1 MKHYRLIE
9 VKVNNETLQ
18 AQDGKYTFAM
28 PAENVTIDATYSQLF
43 DTSVTSE
50 HGTVLIDGDKTEA
63 IANENVSFTI
73 TPEENYRI
81 ESVSINNGSVEYT
94 QDENTYSF
102 TMPAGDVSIVVTYIQ
117 QFEVILQSD
126 MENADLSGAD
136 TYDIGSEVTITAS
149 IYVEDQ
155 DGNQYRF
162 IGWQHNEEFIP
173 AEEGGIYEF
182 ILSANTAGSYTAVYE
197 REYNVNIA
205 SESID
210 DISANITK
218 ALLGEEVIL
227 QVNTDSKITEETVS
241 TFLKVYYKLENS
253 QEEIEIVATDG
264 KYSFLMPQENICIY
278 MQYET
283 KQILDYGITNDLIYS
298 YTGND
303 SEIVVPSSYSRV
315 KVVDEPIIYYEN
327 INDLPQSVS
336 WDEPLTGGYFQVK
349 QAGDED
355 WGAPVINGREWISY
369 VSADMFPLSIK
380 LPSSYTI
387 TVEDAQRL
395 GDDLG
400 TVLASLFNQTAYD
413 YVYSF
418 KYKANNG
425 IEGFVNTGN
434 IEDEF
439 DKLNSLDIFPITFYD
454 IDRYDSYLYVEGDD
468 YAIREIQTDAF
479 RDNANITKV
488 EFAEGIETI
497 GRNAFLGCSLKEVIL
512 PSSIININD
521 YAFPSD
527 KIYYNGTLETFVAIN
542 STSSILSG
550 RELYIDGQLVEEIEI
565 NNDFTDIFSGY
576 EYLKKVTIGNNVT
589 AIPDSAFS
597 GCSNITEIHYQG
609 TMDQWLNM
617 TFGSSWLSGNNTNLY
632 INNELV
638 DEITINADIPSYAF
652 DGIDSITK
660 VTLGEGVTSI
670 GNYAFDGCSALQSIE
685 LPSSVISI
693 GNSAFYGCY
702 ALALVINN
710 STLSITAGNSNNG
723 YVGYYA
729 AKIINS
735 GDSQTG
741 RIETIDNVKYY
752 IDDATGEFVAIA
764 PINKELTSVTIV
776 EGTKKINQYAFDK
789 CINLTEV
796 ILPSTLQTIGNSAFS
811 SCTALALV
819 INNSASLTITKGG
832 TDNGYVGYYA
842 KEVVNRGEVQGKI
855 EIIDNV
861 QYYINDTTDEFISL
875 APAIS
880 RNAITSI
887 SLADGTTEISQ
898 YAFSDCSNL
907 TEINLPSSLTSIG
920 RYAFYVCSSLTTI
933 SLPAN
938 LQTIGYFAFYNCR
951 SLATVTF
958 AEGSQLKSIG
968 EDAFSGCSA
977 LQSIELPSS
986 VTSIGD
992 STFYYC
998 SSLTEINLPSSLTSI
1013 GRYAFCYCSSLTSI
1027 TLPESLQ
1034 TIGNSAFYGCT
1045 ALATVIN
1052 HSSLTIT
1059 MGSSGN
1065 GYVAYYAEEV
1075 IEDDVT
1081 IEGRIEVIDNV
1092 QYLIN
1097 DSTGEFRAE
1106 KLIDKSVTSV
1116 TIVEGANA
1124 LGENI
1129 FKNCNNL
1136 TEITLP
1142 STITSLDFVFGVTS
1156 LYKISLPS
1164 TLTSICDRAFY
1175 SCENLAIVN
1184 FQGTIDQWV
1193 GIEFG
1198 YNWTNGR
1205 IALYINDIPANE
1217 VTINTDINAYA
1228 FYSIKSITSVTLGE
1242 NVTIIGNSA
1251 FAECGRLQTVTFAQN
1266 SQLTTIGNGAFSD
1279 CVLLNGFVIPSG
1291 VESIGS
1297 SAFSGCKYLTEIEI
1311 PESVLTIGSHAF
1323 QNCSNLMT
1331 LTLPATLP
1339 TISSNAFSG
1348 AFEQVLA
1355 DSAAKIYYQGDLNQ
1369 WLNID
1374 YNQKSWLSLNFNIDL
1389 YINGELM
1396 DEITITTDM
1405 KDYAFYGIDSI
1416 TKVVIGEG
1424 VTTINA
1430 YAFSG
1435 CTNLTSVTI
1444 STSVISIGNYAFQN
1458 CDNLKNLTFVE
1469 GSQLQNIG
1477 DYSFQNCD
1485 SLTSITLP
1493 ASLQTIGNYAF
1504 QNCYALALV
1513 INNSTI
1519 LTIKNGGIDNGYV
1532 GCYAQEVVNSGETAQ
1547 GRIEIIENM
1556 QYYVNEKTGDFIAL
1570 APSIPK
1576 SEVTTIELDSRTTSL
1591 CQYLFNG
1598 CETLTSIIIPEG
1610 VKSIGIYAFKDCSGL
1625 TFITIPSTVE
1635 SIGYYAF
1642 TRCSNLTDVTIN
1654 SEYAYNHA
1662 IISYRIYLLQYADI
1676 VRVKAEL
1683 VGDDIIND
1691 SHSYLNSSNFNRIQL
1706 SEDGQYYI
1714 YTNI

>member
-1 MKHYRLIE
+1 M
-9 VKVNNETLQ
+9 
-18 AQDGKYTFAM
+18 
-28 PAENVTIDATYSQLF
+28 
-43 DTSVTSE
+43 
-50 HGTVLIDGDKTEA
+50 
-63 IANENVSFTI
+63 
-73 TPEENYRI
+73 
-81 ESVSINNGSVEYT
+81 
-94 QDENTYSF
+94 
-102 TMPAGDVSIVVTYIQ
+102 
-117 QFEVILQSD
+117 
-126 MENADLSGAD
+126 
-136 TYDIGSEVTITAS
+136 
-149 IYVEDQ
+149 
-155 DGNQYRF
+155 
-162 IGWQHNEEFIP
+162 
-173 AEEGGIYEF
+173 
-182 ILSANTAGSYTAVYE
+182 
-197 REYNVNIA
+197 
-205 SESID
+205 
-210 DISANITK
+210 
-218 ALLGEEVIL
+218 
-227 QVNTDSKITEETVS
+227 
-241 TFLKVYYKLENS
+241 
-253 QEEIEIVATDG
+253 
-264 KYSFLMPQENICIY
+264 
-278 MQYET
+278 
-283 KQILDYGITNDLIYS
+283 
-298 YTGND
+298 
-303 SEIVVPSSYSRV
+303 
-315 KVVDEPIIYYEN
+315 
-327 INDLPQSVS
+327 
-336 WDEPLTGGYFQVK
+336 
-349 QAGDED
+349 
-355 WGAPVINGREWISY
+355 
-369 VSADMFPLSIK
+369 
-380 LPSSYTI
+380 
-387 TVEDAQRL
+387 
-395 GDDLG
+395 
-400 TVLASLFNQTAYD
+400 
-413 YVYSF
+413 
-418 KYKANNG
+418 
-425 IEGFVNTGN
+425 
-434 IEDEF
+434 
-439 DKLNSLDIFPITFYD
+439 
-454 IDRYDSYLYVEGDD
+454 
-468 YAIREIQTDAF
+468 
-479 RDNANITKV
+479 
-488 EFAEGIETI
+488 
-497 GRNAFLGCSLKEVIL
+497 
-512 PSSIININD
+512 
-521 YAFPSD
+521 
-527 KIYYNGTLETFVAIN
+527 
-542 STSSILSG
+542 
-550 RELYIDGQLVEEIEI
+550 
-565 NNDFTDIFSGY
+565 
-576 EYLKKVTIGNNVT
+576 
-589 AIPDSAFS
+589 
-597 GCSNITEIHYQG
+597 
-609 TMDQWLNM
+609 
-617 TFGSSWLSGNNTNLY
+617 
-632 INNELV
+632 
-638 DEITINADIPSYAF
+638 
-652 DGIDSITK
+652 
-660 VTLGEGVTSI
+660 
-670 GNYAFDGCSALQSIE
+670 
-685 LPSSVISI
+685 
-693 GNSAFYGCY
+693 
-702 ALALVINN
+702 
-710 STLSITAGNSNNG
+710 
-723 YVGYYA
+723 
-729 AKIINS
+729 KIINS

-752 IDDATGEFVAIA
+752 IDDATGECEAFGLVDKEVSSITLVEDVTAICRNA
-764 PINKELTSVTIV
+764 FNGCSNLTEITIP
-776 EGTKKINQYAFDK
+776 EGVISIGGSAFQN
-789 CINLTEV
+789 CTNLTEV
-796 ILPSTLQTIGNSAFS
+796 SLPSTLQTIENSAFDECSSLTSITLPANLQTIGNSAFQNCYSLTSITLPASLQTIGNSAFS
-811 SCTALALV
+811 GCYALALV
-819 INNSASLTITKGG
+819 INNSTITITAG
-832 TDNGYVGYYA
+832 NSVGYYA
-842 KEVVNRGEVQGKI
+842 QEVVNSEDTLQGRIEVI
-855 EIIDNV
+855 ANV
-861 QYYINDTTDEFISL
+861 QYYINETTGDYIAL

-887 SLADGTTEISQ
+887 SLADGTKEINQ
-898 YAFSDCSNL
+898 YTFNGCSNL
-907 TEINLPSSLTSIG
+907 TEITIPEGVISIG
-920 RYAFYVCSSLTTI
+920 DSAFSSCS
-933 SLPAN
+933 
-938 LQTIGYFAFYNCR
+938 

-958 AEGSQLKSIG
+958 AEGSQL
-968 EDAFSGCSA
+968 
-977 LQSIELPSS
+977 
-986 VTSIGD
+986 
-992 STFYYC
+992 
-998 SSLTEINLPSSLTSI
+998 
-1013 GRYAFCYCSSLTSI
+1013 
-1027 TLPESLQ
+1027 ES
-1034 TIGNSAFYGCT
+1034 IGNSAFYGCSSLTEITLPSSLQTIDYSAFSGCYALAIVINNST
-1045 ALATVIN
+1045 ALSITKGGTNNGYVGFYAAKVNNSGDSQTGRIKTINNVKYYIDDATGEFIALSPINSELTSITIVEGTKEIRPFAFFVYSGLTEIILPSTLQTIGSSAFNGCSGLTEIILPSTLQTIGSSAFNGCSGLIEITLPSSLQAIGTRAFYKCTDLASITLPLSLQTIGDQAFYGCYSLATVIN

-1065 GYVAYYAEEV
+1065 GYVAYYANEV

-1081 IEGRIEVIDNV
+1081 VEGRIEVIDNV

-1097 DSTGEFRAE
+1097 DSTGEFRAV
-1106 KLIDKSVTSV
+1106 KLVDTSVTSV
-1116 TIVEGANA
+1116 EIVEGANA

-1142 STITSLDFVFGVTS
+1142 STITSLDFVFDVTS

-1311 PESVLTIGSHAF
+1311 PESVLTIGSYAF

-1348 AFEQVLA
+1348 AFDQVLA

-1374 YNQKSWLSLNFNIDL
+1374 YNQKRWLSLNFNIDL

-1591 CQYLFNG
+1591 CQYLFYE

-1610 VKSIGIYAFKDCSGL
+1610 VKSIGIYAFNDCSGL

-1642 TRCSNLTDVTIN
+1642 TGCSNLTDVTIN
-1654 SEYAYNHA
+1654 SEYAYKYA
-1662 IISYRIYLLQYADI
+1662 TTYRIYLLQYADI

-1691 SHSYLNSSNFNRIQL
+1691 SHSYLNSSNFNSIQL